1 MKKWMLKTVLSIGTI
16 MAFGFTIISQCK
28 ADPAPAQTT
37 AEVQLTVNPW
47 QVTISVAEAS
57 SGLNLGTTP
66 ISNTDQIL
74 SGQFATNTF
83 QLRDFKW
90 AESGYYTT
98 LSVTNLSWEADPV
111 NHVIYNSNIQIKAGW
126 LTTIEWVTGA
136 DAWVNLGAL
145 SDDYVVANEAR
156 TYFHRDVTSTAN
168 AWRLWKYG
176 DALWVKVTIPAH
188 TIADNYHGTITYTL
202 IER

>member
-16 MAFGFTIISQCK
+16 MAFGFTLISQCK
-28 ADPAPAQTT
+28 ADPLT

-57 SGLNLGTTP
+57 SGLDLGDVY
-66 ISNTDQIL
+66 ISNNEQIL
-74 SGQFATNTF
+74 SGQFVADTF

-98 LSVTNLSWEADPV
+98 LSVTNLSWAADPV

-126 LTTIEWVTGA
+126 ISTITWINAEL
-136 DAWVNLGAL
+136 AWVNLGVL
-145 SDDYVVANEAR
+145 SGDYLVANEAR
-156 TYFHRDVTSTAN
+156 TYFNRAVTTTAN

-176 DALWVKVTIPAH
+176 DALWVKVTIPPH

-202 IER
+202 YER

>member
-16 MAFGFTIISQCK
+16 MAFGFTIMSQCK
-28 ADPAPAQTT
+28 ADPAPLT

-47 QVTISVAEAS
+47 EVTISVAEAS
-57 SGLNLGTTP
+57 SGLNLGTAP
-66 ISNTDQIL
+66 ISNADQVL
-74 SGQFATNTF
+74 SGQFTADTF
-83 QLRDFKW
+83 QLRDLKW

-98 LSVTNLSWEADPV
+98 LSVTDLRWEKDPT
-111 NHVIYNSNIQIKAGW
+111 NHVISSGNIQIKAGW

-145 SDDYVVANEAR
+145 SGDYVVANETR
-156 TYFHRDVTSTAN
+156 TYFNRAVTTTTN

-176 DALWVKVTIPAH
+176 DALWVKVTVPAH